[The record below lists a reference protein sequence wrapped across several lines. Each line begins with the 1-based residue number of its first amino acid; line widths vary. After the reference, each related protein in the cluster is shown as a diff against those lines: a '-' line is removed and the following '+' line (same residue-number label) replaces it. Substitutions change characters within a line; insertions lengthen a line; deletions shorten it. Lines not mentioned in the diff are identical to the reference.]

1 MATAQV
7 KSKPE
12 SSSGSAIQAQ
22 ELACLKALEKKILW
36 LSSWMIH
43 NANHERDSRDG
54 LKVGGHQASSASL
67 STIMTAL
74 YMAVLRPQDR
84 VAVKPHAS
92 PIFHAIQYLLGNQ
105 TQEHLQDFRK
115 LGGAQ
120 AYPSRT
126 KDYDDVDFSTGS
138 VGLGAAVT
146 LFAALVQDYVAL
158 KGLLPEE
165 KKGRMVALVGD
176 AELDEGNIFEALLE
190 GWKHDVRDLWW
201 VIDYNRQSL
210 DSVVS
215 DRLFQRIDKLF
226 EMVGWRVITLKYGKK
241 LEAAFAQ
248 KDGEHLRQWIDECP
262 NSLYSALVY
271 KGGAA
276 WREAL
281 QRDLNSYPGIRSIL
295 ESHDDAALSSLMTNL
310 AGHDM
315 DCVLEA
321 FRAATASDVP
331 TCFICY
337 TIKGINLPFAGHK
350 DNHAG
355 LMSPEQMGEF
365 RRQMKI
371 GDGQEWERFA
381 GLEMETATLQ
391 QFLQQVPFNTA
402 GRRRFHDDAL
412 PVPTLPTPSTKKAS
426 TQQGFGQILNELA
439 GGDSALAQRIV
450 TTSPDVTV
458 STNLGAWV
466 NRRGIFNRQEAT
478 DVFREQKVVSAQRWH
493 QSPRGQH
500 IELGIAENN
509 LFLQLAAL
517 GLSESV
523 FGARLLPIGTL
534 YDPFIQRG
542 LDALNYACYQG
553 ARFMLVATPSGITLS
568 PEGGAHQ
575 SISTPLIGMA
585 QPGLTSFEPAFLD
598 ELATIMEWGFGHMQA
613 EEGGSVYLRLSTRAL
628 DQPQRSLSARQR
640 DDIVKGAYWLREPAQ
655 GSKLAIAYI
664 GALAPEAIAAHQSLL
679 DDIPDAGLLAVTSP
693 DRLHEEWQAAR
704 QAGAS
709 CHIGELLGA
718 LAPGAALITVL
729 DGHPATLSWLGS
741 VAGQRIYP
749 LGVDRFGQSGD
760 IPDLYRIHQIDEAA
774 IIDACARA
782 CIDGWRP

>member
-1 MATAQV
+1 MASPQAKTPQKLTANQPAAA
-7 KSKPE
+7 S
-12 SSSGSAIQAQ
+12 
-22 ELACLKALEKKILW
+22 ELACLEALQKKILW

-43 NANHERDSRDG
+43 NANHERESRDG

-67 STIMTAL
+67 ATIMTAL
-74 YMAVLRPQDR
+74 YLAVLRPQDR

-105 TQEHLQDFRK
+105 TKERLQDFRK

-126 KDYDDVDFSTGS
+126 KDKDDVDFSTGS

-146 LFAALVQDYVAL
+146 LFASLVQDYVAL
-158 KGLLPEE
+158 KSLLPEE

-201 VIDYNRQSL
+201 IIDYNRQSL

-248 KDGEHLRQWIDECP
+248 ADGEHLRQWIDECP

-271 KGGAA
+271 KGGSA

-281 QRDLNSYPGIRSIL
+281 QRDLNSHPGIRRIL
-295 ESHDDAALSSLMTNL
+295 ETHDDAELAALMTNL
-310 AGHDM
+310 AGHDLE
-315 DCVLEA
+315 CVLEA
-321 FRAATASDVP
+321 FRAASASDVP
-331 TCFICY
+331 TCFIAY

-355 LMSPEQMGEF
+355 LMSPEQMREF
-365 RRQMKI
+365 RRLMRI
-371 GDGQEWERFA
+371 DEGQEWDRFA
-381 GLEMETATLQ
+381 GLDMDAATLE
-391 QFLQQVPFNTA
+391 QFLKNVPFNA
-402 GRRRFHDDAL
+402 SGKRRFTDDVIE
-412 PVPTLPTPSTKKAS
+412 VPSLAAPASKKSS

-439 GGDSALAQRIV
+439 GGESKLAQRIV

-466 NRRGIFNRQEAT
+466 NRRGVFNREEAA

-517 GLSESV
+517 GLSESL

-585 QPGLTSFEPAFLD
+585 QPGMTSFEPAFLD
-598 ELATIMEWGFGHMQA
+598 ELAAIMEWGFGHMQA

-628 DQPQRSLSARQR
+628 DQPQRSLSAQQR
-640 DDIVKGAYWLREPAQ
+640 EDIVKGAYWLRQPAQ
-655 GSKLAIAYI
+655 GANLAIAYV
-664 GALAPEAIAAHQSLL
+664 GAVAPEAIAAHESLL
-679 DDIPDAGLLAVTSP
+679 ADIPDAGLLAVTSP
-693 DRLHEEWQAAR
+693 DRLHEDWQAAR
-704 QAGAS
+704 QAGHA
-709 CHIGELLGA
+709 CHIGDLLGV

-749 LGVDRFGQSGD
+749 LGVDSFGQSGD
-760 IPDLYRIHQIDEAA
+760 IPDLYRVHQIDEAA
-774 IIDACARA
+774 IIDAAARA